1 MTVHDQRSMK
11 AIYLVIF
18 FCPLQLLCQSSI
30 GVQLHHGLDRM
41 LNGPNITR
49 HRLGHSAAIGISALI
64 KRKQQV
70 IEFEPALLLCKSTFR
85 FELTEGLSLKLA
97 QRALRLVLQ
106 AAIPAKKY
114 TRIKAGLFMQ
124 GGHAS
129 VISMISKINSYYS
142 YSNSELF
149 KGYEVQQIQAGLS
162 AGISFVMGK
171 DKKNSFD
178 LVADLH
184 ATPVVLTDYR
194 YSLNPSALDPV
205 TLFDTKGRPVAVK
218 AGFTFRFLKRK
229 NRDFRETEEN

>member
-41 LNGPNITR
+41 INGPNITR
-49 HRLGHSAAIGISALI
+49 HRLGHSAAIGISTLI

-70 IEFEPALLLCKSTFR
+70 IEFEPALLLFR
-85 FELTEGLSLKLA
+85 FELTEGVSLKLA

-106 AAIPAKKY
+106 AAIPVKKY

-124 GGHAS
+124 CGHAS
-129 VISMISKINSYYS
+129 VISMISTINSYYS

-149 KGYEVQQIQAGLS
+149 IGYEVQQICTSYPIKSSEL
-162 AGISFVMGK
+162 
-171 DKKNSFD
+171 
-178 LVADLH
+178 L
-184 ATPVVLTDYR
+184 
-194 YSLNPSALDPV
+194 
-205 TLFDTKGRPVAVK
+205 
-218 AGFTFRFLKRK
+218 
-229 NRDFRETEEN
+229 